1 MSPTAK
7 ARPAPAEVPKKK
19 PLESRREVEPGQSE
33 LAFLIVGGIALM
45 ESFALILLARR
56 KI

>member
-19 PLESRREVEPGQSE
+19 PLESRREVAPGQSE